1 MVGFALAAVLWHMSS
16 VDRDPVLAVASSVDR
31 GEVIESSDLE
41 VAYVGS
47 DDGIA
52 HLSEA
57 ETASVVGRVAL
68 ADLEVGTLLTRG
80 MLADD
85 AAVASGEGVVGLA
98 LEPGELPTSTLLP
111 GDRVNVVAGEVS
123 SSEPLVEA
131 AEVFS
136 VEELDGGGGRFV
148 ALKMPEAP
156 ANTVAAAAERGAIRL
171 VLVDR

>member
-16 VDRDPVLAVASSVDR
+16 VDRDPVLALASDVAR
-31 GEVIESSDLE
+31 GAVVESSDLE

-47 DDGIA
+47 DHDIA

-57 ETASVVGRVAL
+57 ERASVVGRVAL
-68 ADLEVGTLLTRG
+68 ADLEAGTLLTRG
-80 MLADD
+80 MLADE

-98 LEPGELPTSTLLP
+98 LKAGQLPTSTLLP
-111 GDRVNVVAGEVS
+111 GDRVNVVAGEAS

-136 VEELDGGGGRFV
+136 VEALDGGDGRFV
-148 ALKMPEAP
+148 ALQMPEGP

-171 VLVDR
+171 VLVGR